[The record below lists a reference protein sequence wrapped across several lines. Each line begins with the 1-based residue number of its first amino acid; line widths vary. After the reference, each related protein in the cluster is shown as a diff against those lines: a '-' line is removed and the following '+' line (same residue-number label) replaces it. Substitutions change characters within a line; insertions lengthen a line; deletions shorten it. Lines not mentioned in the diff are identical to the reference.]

1 MISRLPLIF
10 LGIPL
15 VYGILAAG
23 PWPRCI
29 LFSIIA
35 AAGQWELFGMFG
47 PTAPKPKYIFEYTS
61 GAILLAA
68 ATLWGERGL
77 LFGTGLIAAA
87 HAMATVSRG
96 LDGRGWQRF
105 ALGLAGM
112 MYLPFCLGF
121 FQLIAG
127 SSGATAVFAL
137 LIVVWALDIGAYL
150 FGMSLRRFWDAR
162 LAPRISPNK
171 TVVGAIGGT
180 LACLVSIWLLDRHGW
195 LPIPETR
202 LWAFGLTAA
211 VLGQAADLF
220 ESVLKREAGVKD
232 SSALL
237 GAHGGMLDRIDSVL
251 FLGPLAYVFLIA

>member
-10 LGIPL
+10 LGIPV

-29 LFSIIA
+29 LFAIIA

-47 PTAPKPKYIFEYTS
+47 PAEPKPKYIFEYIS
-61 GAILLAA
+61 GAVLLVS

-77 LFGTGLIAAA
+77 LFGTALITAG
-87 HAMATVSRG
+87 HAMATVCRG

-127 SSGATAVFAL
+127 SAGSTAVFAL

-150 FGMSLRRFWDAR
+150 FGMALRRFWDAR

-171 TVVGAIGGT
+171 TVIGAIGGT
-180 LACLVSIWLLDRHGW
+180 LVCFASVWLLDRNGW
-195 LPIPETR
+195 LPVPATR
-202 LWAFGLTAA
+202 LWAFGLSAA